1 MKLKNKTVLVTG
13 GTRGIGLAIAKA
25 MQDDGANVILTYHCD
40 DQSAEEASRALNDN
54 VAIFSCDQRSM
65 KDISQLVTYL
75 KENNAPIDILV
86 NNAGINRPNDFDAIS
101 ESDWDD
107 VLDTNLKGP
116 FMISQ
121 KLMPLLRDN
130 GSIINIASVSGQYG
144 GPRTTHYAASKA
156 GLIAMTQN
164 MAIFFAK
171 KNIRVNCIAP
181 GLIDSDMAKAAND
194 LNLDDKILLKRFG
207 KPEEVGRVAAFLAS
221 DDASYMTA
229 QTINVNGGL
238 YF

>member
-13 GTRGIGLAIAKA
+13 GTRGIGLAIAKS
-25 MQDDGANVILTYHCD
+25 MQDAGANVILTYHQD

-54 VAIFSCDQRSM
+54 VAIFSCDQRS
-65 KDISQLVTYL
+65 KEDIGHLVKYL
-75 KENNAPIDILV
+75 EENNAPIDILV

-101 ESDWDD
+101 EEDWDD
-107 VLDTNLKGP
+107 VIDTNLKGP
-116 FMISQ
+116 FMLSQ
-121 KLMPLLRDN
+121 QLMPLIKDN
-130 GSIINIASVSGQYG
+130 GSIINMASVSGQYG

-156 GLIAMTQN
+156 GIIAMTQN

-181 GLIDSDMAKAAND
+181 GLIESDMVKAASD
-194 LNLDDKILLKRFG
+194 LNLDEKILMKRLG
-207 KPEEVGRVAAFLAS
+207 KPEEVGPVAVFLAS
-221 DDASYMTA
+221 DDASYITA

>member
-25 MQDDGANVILTYHCD
+25 MQDDGANVILTYNCD

-54 VAIFSCDQRSM
+54 VAIFSCDQRS
-65 KDISQLVTYL
+65 KEDINQLVSYL
-75 KENNAPIDILV
+75 GENNAPVDILV
-86 NNAGINRPNDFDAIS
+86 NNAGINRPNDFDAIT
-101 ESDWDD
+101 EDDWDD

-116 FMISQ
+116 FMLSQ
-121 KLMPLLRDN
+121 QIMPLLKEN

-194 LNLDDKILLKRFG
+194 LNLDDKILLKRYG
-207 KPEEVGRVAAFLAS
+207 KPEEVGRVAVFLAS

>member
-25 MQDDGANVILTYHCD
+25 MQDDGANVILTYNCD

-54 VAIFSCDQRSM
+54 VAIFSCDQRS
-65 KDISQLVTYL
+65 KEDINQLVSYL
-75 KENNAPIDILV
+75 GENNAPVDILV
-86 NNAGINRPNDFDAIS
+86 NNAGINRPNDFDAIT
-101 ESDWDD
+101 EDDWDD

-116 FMISQ
+116 FMLSQ
-121 KLMPLLRDN
+121 QIMPLLKEN

-194 LNLDDKILLKRFG
+194 LKLDDKILLKRYG
-207 KPEEVGRVAAFLAS
+207 KPEEVGRVAVFLAS